1 MSTATTSS
9 RQSNDDGISN
19 SCLKVFFPQQYCN
32 CSSGYL
38 LGFTVNSKTICISS
52 VHRSYDRQFSDAT
65 SSKLDPSSTQQT
77 PVVLGYIYNQDEED
91 QPNITRQFRRHRQW
105 ILIQV
110 SWKSRYCYVQWHHH
124 SQLSFLLIVYQQNGK
139 GTFMSNRSLHQVVM
153 EASDINHHCASEHCP
168 SELESCLQYIS
179 MTQNLSF
186 NRAPIPTKN
195 QLFHIADFLFLTWF
209 LHLVSYIYLKFR
221 TITLPLCKYLQSPLQ
236 TFRSYF
242 RGLTV
247 NQIACCSS
255 TVYRII
261 KRVKE
266 FKHLYHSRQQF
277 TNDYRVSQ
285 VKSVQKMIFCN
296 YAITLMLDILL
307 GLAFFYLFFSYD
319 LVEKISAHFMNLTQ
333 VTVNSL
339 TKLLNWLM
347 GAPVGLKLNKPL
359 SEFLANFFLYH
370 IYVWNGYLQF
380 MRGYLNAIIIVLFSS
395 SFLGISLFIALLAD
409 ALSLLT
415 FHMYCFYIYA
425 ARIYSLQIFSIS
437 SLYHLCRGKKWN
449 VLKNRM
455 DSYTY
460 DIDQL
465 FLGTL
470 LFTILVFLLPTTL
483 VFYIVFT
490 TLRLSI
496 MSLYCCLNGFL
507 WIIDHL
513 LLYVLFLKILNP
525 NCLSDGI
532 EFQKYN
538 IRTFFDTGSVTNFRH
553 TFTPG
558 NEIEAQC
565 FFLKNKNIG
574 WNIFWIPWYR
584 IRDFS
589 NNFNYTIDFMQI
601 IKMLA
606 TGKIISPLHLSKSVS
621 I

>member
-1 MSTATTSS
+1 MSTATSS

-65 SSKLDPSSTQQT
+65 SSKLDPSTTQQT

-255 TVYRII
+255 TAYRII

-266 FKHLYHSRQQF
+266 FKHLYHSRQEF

-370 IYVWNGYLQF
+370 IYVWNG
-380 MRGYLNAIIIVLFSS
+380 
-395 SFLGISLFIALLAD
+395 
-409 ALSLLT
+409 
-415 FHMYCFYIYA
+415 
-425 ARIYSLQIFSIS
+425 
-437 SLYHLCRGKKWN
+437 KKWN

-460 DIDQL
+460 DIDQ
-465 FLGTL
+465 
-470 LFTILVFLLPTTL
+470 
-483 VFYIVFT
+483 
-490 TLRLSI
+490 LRLSI

-565 FFLKNKNIG
+565 FFLKVS
-574 WNIFWIPWYR
+574 Y
-584 IRDFS
+584 IRFPQY
-589 NNFNYTIDFMQI
+589 F
-601 IKMLA
+601 
-606 TGKIISPLHLSKSVS
+606 
-621 I
+621 